1 MYSQTKFIIMQ
12 TMSWCNEQENRP
24 IKYNVKV
31 QNRPRSWYTPGAM
44 L

>member
-12 TMSWCNEQENRP
+12 AVSWYNEQENRP
-24 IKYNVKV
+24 IKCNVKV
-31 QNRPRSWYTPGAM
+31 QNRPRSGYTPGAM